1 MTRHLVSA
9 LAFAAAFALGT
20 AHAREP
26 IRSVGKLAFADAG
39 TLLVADW
46 QGARIHALQLPPPAT
61 ALSKPFNLKD
71 VQGPIAKALHVDARS
86 LRFEDMAAQPRSE
99 RVYVSLSI
107 VDGQHAA
114 RPALVALDADGRVG
128 VVDLKKVDA
137 SSVAIED
144 EPSPDLVFWRDV
156 PAQSLTVTDMTVHE
170 HKLYVAGLSN
180 RSFASTLRVYDLPFG
195 GRPKVTTVEM
205 YHPVHNQIETRAP
218 IRTMR
223 VVQIDGVPSLV
234 AAFTCTPLVAIPLA
248 ELKDGAH
255 VAAKTIAELGWGNE
269 PIDLVPF
276 SSGGSDYLLLVNSS
290 RSGDLLPLAA
300 IAEGLRQPGVTTPIE
315 WPTAPLAGVKAIMAP
330 LAAVAQM
337 DNLNADLLVALRR
350 SDSTGAMQ
358 LVTIPKGAY
367 LRVSDFVNEY
377 DFPGFVYQPG
387 DAFRQV
393 HPMFYRLEGH
403 PERLREP
410 Q

>member
-1 MTRHLVSA
+1 MTSRFMTAFLFIAA
-9 LAFAAAFALGT
+9 LALGT

-26 IRSVGKLAFADAG
+26 IRSAGKLTFADAG

-46 QGARIHALQLPPPAT
+46 QGARIHALQLPVPAT
-61 ALSKPFNLKD
+61 TLGKPFNLKD
-71 VQGPIAKALHVDARS
+71 VQGPIAKALRVNALS
-86 LRFEDMAAQPRSE
+86 LRFRDMAAQPQSE

-107 VDGQHAA
+107 VDGRHAPQ
-114 RPALVALDADGRVG
+114 PALVSVDADGKVH
-128 VVDLKKVDA
+128 VVDLKRVKA
-137 SSVAIED
+137 SSIAIDD
-144 EPSPDLVFWRDV
+144 EPSADLVFWRDV
-156 PAQSLTVTDMTVHE
+156 PAQSLAVTDMTLYDK
-170 HKLYVAGLSN
+170 KLYVAGLSN
-180 RSFASTLRVYDLPFG
+180 RSFASTLRIYDYPFG
-195 GRPKVTTVEM
+195 GRAKVVTVEM

-223 VVQIDGVPSLV
+223 VVQIDGAPTLV

-248 ELKDGAH
+248 ELQDGSH
-255 VAAKTIAELGWGNE
+255 VVAKTIAELGWGSE

-276 SSGGSDYLLLVNSS
+276 SAGGTDYLLLVNSS

-300 IAEGLRQPGVTTPIE
+300 VAEGVNKPGVMTPIQ

-330 LAAVAQM
+330 LSAVAQM

-377 DFPGFVYQPG
+377 DFPGFVYQQG
-387 DAFRQV
+387 DQFQQV
-393 HPMFYRLEGH
+393 HPVFYKLEGH
-403 PERLREP
+403 PERLQESK
-410 Q
+410 